1 MSQQTDE
8 IREQIMALE
17 DIADRLGEIRQELR
31 RLGISDP
38 RLENYVIPALSDLV
52 RGEGYN
58 KYNTSL
64 YDLIESLEVQ
74 TVDFETFKATMEK
87 AGVTKDLVDFFN
99 DFRENYT
106 DLQEYVSLVAEHNS
120 EYGE

>member
-1 MSQQTDE
+1 
-8 IREQIMALE
+8 
-17 DIADRLGEIRQELR
+17 
-31 RLGISDP
+31 
-38 RLENYVIPALSDLV
+38 
-52 RGEGYN
+52 
-58 KYNTSL
+58 
-64 YDLIESLEVQ
+64 
-74 TVDFETFKATMEK
+74 MEK